1 MATTLAK
8 QLVLDALN
16 MALATRRPTGVIHH
30 SNPRLSGWILVD
42 MAHGVDSSQF
52 EAFPD
57 ESDMRGASTVPHE
70 NTVFRQLTDRLPWG
84 VLDRLIRQT
93 RADKGVREFHT
104 KDLLLTLLFAQV
116 SGLESLRDIEAALE
130 SQQARRYHS
139 GLCEVHRSTLADA
152 AASRPVAVFS
162 GLLSAMLA
170 GLARQRRQ
178 KLAECVRLIDSTT
191 IRLNMLSADWSHFSA
206 HLCGVKAHVVYDP
219 HAACPVYLA
228 VTPARTND
236 ITAAKQMPIEP
247 GATYVFDL
255 GYYDYGWWAK
265 LDEAACRLVT
275 RLKRNTPL
283 EVIEE
288 LALPGDR
295 DNILSDR
302 IGFLP
307 ERMAANRHNPMQHA
321 VREVTV
327 MLDTGKVLRIVTND
341 LDAPA
346 SEIADLYK
354 RRWEIELFFRW
365 VKQALEIKHFFGT
378 SENAVR
384 IQIAVALITFVLL
397 RLAHRAQSGIAGLT
411 RFVRLIRI
419 NVMHRRCIHRLAPT
433 PNVGP
438 PLPLHGTTQLALLW
452 P

>member
-1 MATTLAK
+1 MHTDQTVMAG
-8 QLVLDALN
+8 LV
-16 MALATRRPTGVIHH
+16 
-30 SNPRLSGWILVD
+30 PRLSGWILVD

-191 IRLNMLSADWSHFSA
+191 IRLNTLSADWSHFSA

-438 PLPLHGTTQLALLW
+438 PLPLHGTTQLDLLC